1 MTGIRTKGWRA
12 PISRLRRWG
21 TASLAGL
28 AVLVSAVVVA
38 CSDHAVEPVG
48 VSISPAASIGKLGPL
63 TAASAGAYHNA
74 FLDFS
79 FPRVRQAMS
88 QRADHALG
96 CRVIAQAMRDFVVL
110 HKLPVHPSA
119 IGDAIAGG
127 RCAGRRSTASN
138 ASFWLADDG
147 ITTPEFDAV
156 VAEMEYAVEAG
167 LPQSDIAALFDRKV
181 AYARTYFP
189 AMDADVIEAA
199 ASVGF
204 SSVQYWEANYETQY
218 ALLKLELE
226 AAYSRLP
233 DGAIGPLAARTE
245 PLHAPPQAPLLWRRA
260 AGRVGLADL
269 RGAVHGGISGARG
282 GWQGALAGAVI
293 EGGARS
299 AGALLDELF

>member
-1 MTGIRTKGWRA
+1 MTGIRTKGWRP
-12 PISRLRRWG
+12 PIWRLRGWG
-21 TASLAGL
+21 TATLAAA
-28 AVLVSAVVVA
+28 AVIVSSALVA
-38 CSDHAVEPVG
+38 CSDHAVEPVA
-48 VSISPAASIGKLGPL
+48 VSGSPVASVAKLGPL

-74 FLDFS
+74 FLEFS
-79 FPRVRQAMS
+79 FPRMRQAMS
-88 QRADHALG
+88 QGANHARG

-110 HKLPVHPSA
+110 HRLPVHPSA

-167 LPQSDIAALFDRKV
+167 LPQSDIASLFNQKV

-233 DGAIGPLAARTE
+233 DGALGPMSARSGPLHT
-245 PLHAPPQAPLLWRRA
+245 PPQAPLFWRRA
-260 AGRVGLADL
+260 AARVGLADL
-269 RGAVHGGISGARG
+269 KGAVHGGITGARG

-299 AGALLDELF
+299 AGALLDEVF